1 MATMQ
6 TLQSAFLKGEDTEHR
21 YSRDSITVVSGQNLA
36 RGTVLG
42 KITANGKYTA
52 FAPAAAD
59 GSQTAAGVLLDAV
72 DASAADKEGV
82 AIVRDAIVATAAL
95 VFAGTPTQPQK
106 DAAIA
111 TLKTLGVVARSAV

>member
-6 TLQSAFLKGEDTEHR
+6 TLQSAFLKAEETEHR
-21 YSRDSITVVSGQNLA
+21 YSRDSITVAAGQNLA

-42 KITANGKYTA
+42 RITASGKFAT
-52 FAPAAAD
+52 FAPAATD
-59 GSQTAAGVLLDAV
+59 GTQTAAGVLLDAV
-72 DASAADKEGV
+72 DATAADREGV
-82 AIVRDAIVATAAL
+82 AIVREAIVAREAL
-95 VFAGTPTQPQK
+95 VFAGAPTQPQK